1 VFGTLP
7 RWSRPTLLILVFG
20 AFIALVGIT
29 ATAQAVMVGAH
40 FSAATLNDVVSSDAA
55 TTRAFVNAYVRPEDL
70 AGGPPAASD
79 PGTPAPAERTK
90 LEAQLAAL
98 TRPGEILRV
107 ELRRPD
113 GTIAAANDPAIRGTA
128 MPVAGD
134 FALAVG
140 GAAQAAIVPAV
151 TAEAGPGTLGSP
163 TLLREYL
170 PISVEGRV
178 LGVVGIWRDAVPIL
192 ERLASVRR
200 DVVLV
205 TLSAAL
211 IAAALLFLIFRA
223 AQRRLTRQTT
233 ELMESTR
240 RDALTGTLNHGAVV
254 GRLALETEA
263 ARTAGRPLTIALV
276 DIDNFRLLNENHGHA
291 AGDQA
296 LLAVAG
302 LLRGE
307 VGEPM
312 VLGRSGP
319 DEFLIIAPPAVAF
332 ELEPLVTRLQSALV
346 DLSLQFELTERL
358 PITVSVGI
366 ATYPEHAASA
376 TSLLSTVTFVL
387 EEAKASGGDTVRV
400 ASNASSDEASTTST
414 FNVLEGLILAVDTK
428 DRYTKRHS
436 EDVARYATFLAGRL
450 GLDADAQRMIQSAG
464 LLHDV
469 GKIGIPDQI
478 LRKPGK
484 LTSSEFDIVKQ
495 HVALG
500 DMIVR
505 DLPDLDQ
512 VRAGIRHHHERWDG
526 GGYLERLEGE
536 DIPLIARILAVADAF
551 SAMTTTRPYRKALDL
566 REALTR
572 LGDAAGT
579 QLEERLVVA
588 FVAGMEH
595 AADAPIPGA
604 EIAAGAL
611 WTPGRR
617 VA

>member
-1 VFGTLP
+1 MFGTHPKL
-7 RWSRPTLLILVFG
+7 SRPTLLILVFG

-29 ATAQAVMVGAH
+29 AAAQAYMVGAH

-55 TTRAFVNAYVRPEDL
+55 TTRAFVNAYVQPADLENAAAIPEP
-70 AGGPPAASD
+70 GAA
-79 PGTPAPAERTK
+79 PTK
-90 LEAQLAAL
+90 LEGQLATL
-98 TRPGEILRV
+98 TRPREILRV

-113 GTIAAANDPAIRGTA
+113 GKIVASNDPALRGTSI
-128 MPVAGD
+128 PTDGE

-140 GAAQAAIVPAV
+140 GTPRADILPAE
-151 TAEAGPGTLGSP
+151 TAGAGPGGLGSP

-170 PISVEGRV
+170 PISVDGKV
-178 LGVVGIWRDAVPIL
+178 LGVVAIWRDAVPVL
-192 ERLASVRR
+192 DRLALVRR

-223 AQRRLTRQTT
+223 AQRRLTRQTR

-240 RDALTGTLNHGAVV
+240 RDPLTGALNHGAVV
-254 GRLALETEA
+254 GHLAMETEA
-263 ARTAGRPLTIALV
+263 ARAAGMPVTIALI
-276 DIDNFRLLNENHGHA
+276 DIDNFRLLNENHGHS
-291 AGDQA
+291 AGDEA

-307 VGEPM
+307 VVEPM

-332 ELEPLVTRLQSALV
+332 ELEPLVTRLQTGLV

-376 TSLLSTVTFVL
+376 TALLSTATMVL
-387 EEAKASGGDTVRV
+387 EEAKASGGDTVRM
-400 ASNASSDEASTTST
+400 ASSASLEESSATST

-436 EDVARYATFLAGRL
+436 EDVARYAMFLGSRL
-450 GLDADAQRMIQSAG
+450 GLDADEMRVIQTAG

-484 LTSSEFDIVKQ
+484 LTTAEFDIVKQ

-526 GGYLERLEGE
+526 DGYLGRLEGE

-579 QLEERLVVA
+579 QLEERLVIA
-588 FVAGMEH
+588 FVDGMET
-595 AADAPIPGA
+595 AADAPLPGTEA
-604 EIAAGAL
+604 PGTL
-611 WTPGRR
+611 WTPGRL